1 MATKLT
7 KPIVRE
13 TEISGE
19 DYIVTLALTRFF
31 RGPGVT
37 PVVTLRKKGSRGEP
51 LKFFLKNLLEEVPPV
66 LEDEKEPGLDSIP
79 YNDVICRVAGLP
91 SSVTKRQTL
100 LEIVQ
105 DIYEVNVL
113 ASDLSDE
120 EVEEKGVAL
129 PE

>member
-19 DYIVTLALTRFF
+19 DYIVTLGGGTIPF
-31 RGPGVT
+31 P

-51 LKFFLKNLLEEVPPV
+51 LKFFLKDLLEDTPE
-66 LEDEKEPGLDSIP
+66 EEKEPGLDSIP

-120 EVEEKGVAL
+120 KVVAKGVAL

>member
-13 TEISGE
+13 IVINGE
-19 DYIVTLALTRFF
+19 DYIVALTVEYSR
-31 RGPGVT
+31 PLI
-37 PVVTLRKKGSRGEP
+37 TLRKKGSRGEP
-51 LKFFLKNLLEEVPPV
+51 SKYLLSSLLEDAPE
-66 LEDEKEPGLDSIP
+66 EEKEPGLDSIP

-100 LEIVQ
+100 MDIVQ

-113 ASDLSDE
+113 ASDLSDK

>member
-19 DYIVTLALTRFF
+19 DYIVILRQDAYWLSNNE
-31 RGPGVT
+31 PLI
-37 PVVTLRKKGSRGEP
+37 PLRKKGSRGTPLGFPLKDLLEGEPEAPNHDMIRYKEIMTRLGALRSKEAEP
-51 LKFFLKNLLEEVPPV
+51 LEAIVRDIF
-66 LEDEKEPGLDSIP
+66 
-79 YNDVICRVAGLP
+79 
-91 SSVTKRQTL
+91 
-100 LEIVQ
+100 EI
-105 DIYEVNVL
+105 NVL

-120 EVEEKGVAL
+120 EVEAKGVAL

>member
-19 DYIVTLALTRFF
+19 DYIVTLTMTDVAGGDGILY
-31 RGPGVT
+31 GDPL
-37 PVVTLRKKGSRGEP
+37 VTLRKKGSRGTPLGFPLKDLLEESPKEEAPAHYHDMISYTDIMSKLGGLRSKEAEP
-51 LKFFLKNLLEEVPPV
+51 LK
-66 LEDEKEPGLDSIP
+66 
-79 YNDVICRVAGLP
+79 
-91 SSVTKRQTL
+91 
-100 LEIVQ
+100 EIVR
-105 DIYEVNVL
+105 DIFEVNVL

-120 EVEEKGVAL
+120 EVEKKGVAL

>member
-1 MATKLT
+1 MATYLT

-13 TEISGE
+13 TEIRGE
-19 DYIVTLALTRFF
+19 DYIVALSV
-31 RGPGVT
+31 RGGEPLI
-37 PVVTLRKKGSRGEP
+37 TLRKKGSRGEP
-51 LKFFLKNLLEEVPPV
+51 LKFFLKDLLEDTPE
-66 LEDEKEPGLDSIP
+66 EEKEPGLDSIP

-105 DIYEVNVL
+105 DIYEVNIL
-113 ASDLSDE
+113 ASDLSDK
-120 EVEEKGVAL
+120 EVEAKGVAL

>member
-19 DYIVTLALTRFF
+19 DYIVSLTVRDREPFI
-31 RGPGVT
+31 
-37 PVVTLRKKGSRGEP
+37 TLRKKGSRGTPPEFFLKDFLEEKPETPSMDMIPFQEILSRLGTLRSKDAEP
-51 LKFFLKNLLEEVPPV
+51 LK
-66 LEDEKEPGLDSIP
+66 
-79 YNDVICRVAGLP
+79 
-91 SSVTKRQTL
+91 
-100 LEIVQ
+100 EIVR
-105 DIYEVNVL
+105 DIFEVNIL

-120 EVEEKGVAL
+120 EVEAKGVAL

>member
-1 MATKLT
+1 MATKLS

-13 TEISGE
+13 TVIRGE
-19 DYIVTLALTRFF
+19 DYIVTLTNSEAFWLSSNE
-31 RGPGVT
+31 PLI
-37 PVVTLRKKGSRGEP
+37 TLRKKGSRGNSKEVP
-51 LKFFLKNLLEEVPPV
+51 LKDLLEDTPE
-66 LEDEKEPGLDSIP
+66 EEKEPGLDSIP

-113 ASDLSDE
+113 TSDLSDE
-120 EVEEKGVAL
+120 EVEAKGVAL